1 MTNQTN
7 FDSEYQIKIRYPET
21 LKNFKRIQKEQLELF
36 CKKQL
41 DYGPSNIGLGKSEIE
56 KTSDIRLSSM
66 GLGIRM
72 QDKIS
77 RFLNLSMNEKEP
89 NNESLDDTLIDI
101 ANYAIM
107 GLIVRNKK
115 WGK

>member
-1 MTNQTN
+1 MTDHQS
-7 FDSEYQIKIRYPET
+7 SEYQIKIRYPKT
-21 LKNFKRIQKEQLELF
+21 LEKFKQVQSEQLELF

-41 DYGPSNIGLGKSEIE
+41 DYGPSNIGLGKAKPE
-56 KTSDIRLSSM
+56 KPNDIRLSAM
-66 GLGIRM
+66 GVGIRM

-77 RFLNLSMNEKEP
+77 RFLNLSMNDKKP
-89 NNESLDDTLIDI
+89 NHESLDDTLIDI

-107 GLIVRNKK
+107 ALIVRDKK

>member
-1 MTNQTN
+1 MTDPQN
-7 FDSEYQIKIRYPET
+7 FEYEIRVRYPKT
-21 LKNFKRIQKEQLELF
+21 LDKFKEIQKEQLELF

-41 DYGPSNIGLGKSEIE
+41 DYGPSNIGLGISKVE
-56 KTSDIRLSSM
+56 KPEDIRLSAM

-77 RFLNLSMNEKEP
+77 RFLNLSMNQKEP

>member
-1 MTNQTN
+1 M
-7 FDSEYQIKIRYPET
+7 DSEYEIKVRYPKT
-21 LKNFKRIQKEQLELF
+21 LQKFKEIQKEQLELF

-41 DYGPSNIGLGKSEIE
+41 DYGPSNIGLGKGKVE
-56 KTSDIRLSSM
+56 KDKDVRLSAM

-77 RFLNLSMNEKEP
+77 RFLNLSMNDRKP

-107 GLIVRNKK
+107 GLIVRSKK

>member
-1 MTNQTN
+1 MINHQS
-7 FDSEYQIKIRYPET
+7 SEYQIKVKYPET
-21 LKNFKRIQKEQLELF
+21 LKKFKKTQKEQLELF

-41 DYGPSNIGLGKSEIE
+41 DYGPSNIGLGRAQPE
-56 KTSDIRLSSM
+56 KPKDIRLSSM
-66 GLGIRM
+66 GVGIRM

-77 RFLNLSMNEKEP
+77 RFLNLSMNDKEP
-89 NNESLDDTLIDI
+89 NHESLDDTLIDI

-107 GLIVRNKK
+107 ALIVRDKK

>member
-1 MTNQTN
+1 MTDHQN
-7 FDSEYQIKIRYPET
+7 SEYQIKVRYPKT
-21 LKNFKRIQKEQLELF
+21 LEKFKEIQVEQLELF

-41 DYGPSNIGLGKSEIE
+41 DYGPSNIGLGKGIVE
-56 KTSDIRLSSM
+56 KPEDIRLSAM

-77 RFLNLSMNEKEP
+77 RFLNLSMNDKEP
-89 NNESLDDTLIDI
+89 NHEGLDDTLIDI

-107 GLIVRNKK
+107 ALIVRDKK

>member
-1 MTNQTN
+1 MIDQAN
-7 FDSEYQIKIRYPET
+7 SEYQIKVRYPKT
-21 LKNFKRIQKEQLELF
+21 LEKFKEIQVEQLELF

-41 DYGPSNIGLGKSEIE
+41 DYGPSNIGLGKGIVE
-56 KTSDIRLSSM
+56 KPEDIRLSAM

-77 RFLNLSMNEKEP
+77 RFLNLSMNDKEP

-107 GLIVRNKK
+107 SLIVRNKQWVK
-115 WGK
+115 

>member
-1 MTNQTN
+1 MS
-7 FDSEYQIKIRYPET
+7 DPRDEIEIIYPKT
-21 LKNFKRIQKEQLELF
+21 LKEFKTIQKEMLYLF
-36 CKKQL
+36 CEKQL
-41 DYGPSNIGLGKSEIE
+41 DYGPSNIGLGKAQPE
-56 KTSDIRLSSM
+56 KGHDIRLSAM
-66 GLGIRM
+66 GVGIRM

-77 RFLNLSMNEKEP
+77 RFLNLSMNDKEP

>member
-1 MTNQTN
+1 MTDHQN
-7 FDSEYQIKIRYPET
+7 FEYEIKVRYPKT
-21 LKNFKRIQKEQLELF
+21 LSKFKAIQKEQLELF

-41 DYGPSNIGLGKSEIE
+41 DYGPSNIGLGKGQVE
-56 KTSDIRLSSM
+56 KPEDIRLSAM

-77 RFLNLSMNEKEP
+77 RFLNLSMNDKEP

-107 GLIVRNKK
+107 GLIVRNKQ

>member
-1 MTNQTN
+1 MTDHQS
-7 FDSEYQIKIRYPET
+7 SEYQIEVRYPKT
-21 LKNFKRIQKEQLELF
+21 LNKFKQIQKEQLELF

-41 DYGPSNIGLGKSEIE
+41 DYGPSNIGLGKSKPE
-56 KTSDIRLSSM
+56 KPEDIRLSAM

-77 RFLNLSMNEKEP
+77 RFLNLSMNDKEP

>member
-1 MTNQTN
+1 MTNQPS
-7 FDSEYQIKIRYPET
+7 FEYQIQIRYPET
-21 LKNFKRIQKEQLELF
+21 LRNFKKIQKEQLELF

-41 DYGPSNIGLGKSEIE
+41 DYGPSNIGLGKGKVE
-56 KTSDIRLSSM
+56 KPEDIRLSAM

-77 RFLNLSMNEKEP
+77 RFLNLSMNDKEP

-107 GLIVRNKK
+107 SLIVRNKK

>member
-1 MTNQTN
+1 MT
-7 FDSEYQIKIRYPET
+7 DSEYEIKVRYPKT
-21 LKNFKRIQKEQLELF
+21 LKKFKDIQKDQLELF

-41 DYGPSNIGLGKSEIE
+41 DYGPSNIGLGKSKPE
-56 KTSDIRLSSM
+56 KPDEIRLSAM

-77 RFLNLSMNEKEP
+77 RFLNLSMNDKEP
-89 NNESLDDTLIDI
+89 NNESLDDTLIDK

>member
-1 MTNQTN
+1 MTDHQS
-7 FDSEYQIKIRYPET
+7 SEYQIKVRYPKT
-21 LKNFKRIQKEQLELF
+21 LEKFKEIQVEQLELF

-41 DYGPSNIGLGKSEIE
+41 DYGPSNIGLGKAQPE
-56 KTSDIRLSSM
+56 KGHDIRLSSM
-66 GLGIRM
+66 GVGIRM

-77 RFLNLSMNEKEP
+77 RFLNLSMNDKEP
-89 NNESLDDTLIDI
+89 NHESLDDTLIDI

-107 GLIVRNKK
+107 ALIVRDKK

>member
-1 MTNQTN
+1 MQL
-7 FDSEYQIKIRYPET
+7 Q
-21 LKNFKRIQKEQLELF
+21 LQQLELF

-41 DYGPSNIGLGKSEIE
+41 DYGPSNIGLGKAQPD
-56 KTSDIRLSSM
+56 KPNDIRLSAM
-66 GLGIRM
+66 GVGIRM

-77 RFLNLSMNEKEP
+77 RFLNLSMNDRKP

-101 ANYAIM
+101 SNYAIM
-107 GLIVRNKK
+107 GLIVRSKK

>member
-1 MTNQTN
+1 MND
-7 FDSEYQIKIRYPET
+7 FEYEIRVRYPKT
-21 LKNFKRIQKEQLELF
+21 LDKFKEIQEEMLELF

-41 DYGPSNIGLGKSEIE
+41 DYGPRNIGLGKSKIE
-56 KTSDIRLSSM
+56 KPEDVRLSAM

-77 RFLNLSMNEKEP
+77 RFLNLSMNDKEP
-89 NNESLDDTLIDI
+89 NHESLDDTLIDI

-115 WGK
+115 WGQ

>member
-1 MTNQTN
+1 MSD
-7 FDSEYQIKIRYPET
+7 FEYEIQVRYPET
-21 LKNFKRIQKEQLELF
+21 LKDFKRIQREMLDLF
-36 CKKQL
+36 CRKQL
-41 DYGPSNIGLGKSEIE
+41 DYGPINIGLGTSKIE
-56 KTSDIRLSSM
+56 KSKDIRLSTM
-66 GLGIRM
+66 GIGIRM

-77 RFLNLSMNEKEP
+77 RFLNLSMNDKEP

-115 WGK
+115 WGQ

>member
-1 MTNQTN
+1 MIDHQS
-7 FDSEYQIKIRYPET
+7 FEYQIKVKYPKT
-21 LKNFKRIQKEQLELF
+21 LRKFKNIQKEQLELF

-41 DYGPSNIGLGKSEIE
+41 DYGPSNIGLGKGIVE
-56 KTSDIRLSSM
+56 KPEDIRLSAM

-77 RFLNLSMNEKEP
+77 RFLNLSMNDKEP
-89 NNESLDDTLIDI
+89 NHEGLDDTLIDI

-107 GLIVRNKK
+107 ALIVRDKK